1 MQASQ
6 FTAGE
11 HLRALDLNGQA
22 VQAQISAVTV
32 KDFDE
37 GQKLVLGFVGR
48 DQTLVLNK
56 TNTNVVID
64 LYGGETDDWIG
75 RVVEVYPT
83 RVDFGGK
90 QVDALRLRPP
100 VAPAAPLETPVVQ
113 TVAAQPAADPN
124 AEVPW

>member
-1 MQASQ
+1 MIASQ

-11 HLRALDLNGQA
+11 HLRALDLNGQT
-22 VQAQISAVTV
+22 VQVQISAVTV

-56 TNTNVVID
+56 TNTNAVID

-75 RVVEVYPT
+75 RDVEVYPT
-83 RVDFGGK
+83 RVDFSGK

-100 VAPAAPLETPVVQ
+100 VAPAAPMETSVVH
-113 TVAAQPAADPN
+113 TAAAQPAADPN